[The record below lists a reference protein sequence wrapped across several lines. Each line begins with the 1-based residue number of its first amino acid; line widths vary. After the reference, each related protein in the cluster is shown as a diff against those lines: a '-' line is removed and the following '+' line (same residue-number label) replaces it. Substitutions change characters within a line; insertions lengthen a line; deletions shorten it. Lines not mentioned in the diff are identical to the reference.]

1 MDTRKQPPRKP
12 ALFRP
17 DDPALVIEEARTVPP
32 PDTAASP
39 KATGELVLS
48 ERRVSRAFRW
58 GRLLLSSLGTLAIL
72 AVSLWVTSLV
82 EDLFARSDWLGWTA
96 LALAGIAALAFF
108 MLLARELRA
117 ILRLSHIA
125 DLHDEAA
132 RAHGERDMKLAKHVS
147 AQVRRLYAG
156 RRDLEWA
163 RARIDEHAGEVFD
176 ADDLLAMVEKEY
188 FRELDARAAAEIAST
203 ARRVSV
209 VTAVSPAALIDIGFV
224 LAANFRLLARL
235 ATLYGARPGL
245 FGLLRLARAV
255 LAHLTV
261 TGGLALGDSLVQQVL
276 GHGLAARLSA
286 RLGEGVVNGL
296 FTARIGLAALQ
307 VCRPLPFLALKPPAL
322 KQVMSGIAR
331 FAEADDGKS
340 RK

>member
-1 MDTRKQPPRKP
+1 MTTDTKKRPPRKP
-12 ALFRP
+12 ALFRS
-17 DDPALVIEEARTVPP
+17 DDPALVMEDERSAPP
-32 PDTAASP
+32 EPAIAPATA
-39 KATGELVLS
+39 GESVIA
-48 ERRVSRAFRW
+48 ERRLDRAFRW
-58 GRLLLSSLGTLAIL
+58 GRLLLASAGALAAL
-72 AVSLWVTSLV
+72 AFSLWAARLI
-82 EDLFARSDWLGWTA
+82 ENLFARADWLGWLA
-96 LALAGIAALAFF
+96 LALAALAALALF

-117 ILRLSHIA
+117 IFRLSHIA
-125 DLHDEAA
+125 GLHDEAQ
-132 RAHGERDMKLAKHVS
+132 RAHAGRDMKQARHVTD
-147 AQVRRLYAG
+147 QIRRLYG
-156 RRDLEWA
+156 SRRDLQWA
-163 RARIDEHAGEVFD
+163 RARIDEHGGEIFD

-188 FRELDARAAAEIAST
+188 FRELDARAAAEIARA

-224 LAANFRLLARL
+224 LAANFRLLSRL

-245 FGLLRLARAV
+245 FGLLRLARSV

-331 FAEADDGKS
+331 FAESDS
-340 RK
+340 RPG